1 MTASAISIWSIKYR
15 ALALLIAVVSTTATT
30 GFVFGH
36 GASKGLHLHLIPA
49 AALPGGK
56 VTVQVDSLSAVDQV
70 VIGFADAPPI
80 TKRFKA
86 PAQHVEVELTVP
98 RHLKLGTTISV
109 QAEARGAALPQPLR
123 ASSLLFVGD
132 PKQPIVLP

>member
-1 MTASAISIWSIKYR
+1 MTASAISISSTKYR
-15 ALALLIAVVSTTATT
+15 ALVLLVAVASATAST

-56 VTVQVDSLSAVDQV
+56 VTVQVDSLIAIDQV
-70 VIGFADAPPI
+70 VIGLADAPPI
-80 TKRFKA
+80 TKRLKT

-98 RHLKLGTTISV
+98 RHLKQGTTISV
-109 QAEARGAALPQPLR
+109 QAEARGAAQPKPLR
-123 ASSLLFVGD
+123 ASSLLLVGD